1 MRSTFE
7 SRRLKRVVAT
17 VGMTC
22 LIGAVTAP
30 WQAGADDLATTATNP
45 IGDLV
50 QLQLQYQYSP
60 DIYDLDGDSHAGIVQ
75 PVVPFDLPW
84 ESVPTMITRT
94 TIPYVSTPD
103 LPGSGSVDG
112 LGDTVFL
119 AFALP
124 RLATGQ
130 MLGVGPAVLIPT
142 ATKDETGSDAWA
154 LGPAA
159 VYINLKTSK
168 LMWGALAYAYWDVAG
183 DNDRDD
189 VSQINVQPIL
199 NKYFDDGWY
208 LGLQDIPW
216 TYDDETNDWFLPIGP
231 RLGKVA
237 KIGNQSVNVFGGAYY
252 NPENTTGTGEWVFK
266 ASLSLLFPK

>member
-1 MRSTFE
+1 
-7 SRRLKRVVAT
+7 
-17 VGMTC
+17 MTC
-22 LIGAVTAP
+22 LIGIVTAP
-30 WQAGADDLATTATNP
+30 WQADADDLATTATNP
-45 IGDLV
+45 IGDLIQV
-50 QLQLQYQYSP
+50 QLQYQYSP
-60 DIYDLDGDSHAGIVQ
+60 DIYDLGGDSHAGIVQ

-94 TIPYVSTPD
+94 TIPYVKTPD

-112 LGDTVFL
+112 LGDTVLL

-130 MLGVGPAVLIPT
+130 MLGAGPAVLIPT

-216 TYDDETNDWFLPIGP
+216 TYDDETDDWFFPIGP
-231 RLGKVA
+231 RLGKVT
-237 KIGNQSVNVFGGAYY
+237 KLGNQSVNIFGGAYY
-252 NPENTTGTGEWVFK
+252 NPEDTTGTG
-266 ASLSLLFPK
+266 